1 MKPFSH
7 RCGEGLDRD
16 AEGQS
21 AGRHHWGRHHRGFC
35 RHERGEGR
43 DRVESTGNSV
53 LDARRREVLEKIEA
67 ERAKLREEAKA
78 FAEFAARERRDADQ
92 ALFDRF
98 MAERAKGAGETP
110 VTEA

>member
-7 RCGEGLDRD
+7 RCGGGREQT
-16 AEGQS
+16 AEGETS
-21 AGRHHWGRHHRGFC
+21 GRHGWGRHHRGWG

-43 DRVESTGNSV
+43 GPVESTGNTV

-78 FAEFAARERRDADQ
+78 FADFAARERREADQ

-98 MAERAKGAGETP
+98 MAERAKGSGEAP
-110 VTEA
+110 ATEA